1 MTSPKSLPFAA
12 AALLSGLTLATAAHA
27 QYTIKVGAIY
37 IDPRATSSGL
47 YGTLPANAGPTTYLG
62 NTTDGIYLQV
72 QPQTT
77 LEIAIERAFDEH
89 WSAELVLGYPPRHD
103 VKLKSTSPQIT
114 SSTPGVATL
123 LASKIAADDG
133 EVVARVRQWAPT
145 AFINY
150 KFFDKGT
157 KLRPYIGVGVNY
169 TMFKSSATEA
179 GTSLYNDGQVRI
191 KLTNSFGL
199 AFQTGVS
206 YQFNDQWSLN
216 MGWATAA
223 VKNHITIYTDNSK
236 QEADYRFH
244 PSTYS
249 LTVGYSF

>member
-1 MTSPKSLPFAA
+1 MKSPKLLQIAG
-12 AALLSGLTLATAAHA
+12 AALLAGLTMASAHA

-37 IDPRATSSGL
+37 IDPRATSSSL
-47 YGTLPANAGPTTYLG
+47 YGTLPANPYPIAYQGHTTS
-62 NTTDGIYLQV
+62 GISLEV

-103 VKLKSTSPQIT
+103 VKLKSKSPQIT
-114 SSTPGVATL
+114 SASPAIAAGLT
-123 LASKIAADDG
+123 SKIAADDG

-157 KLRPYIGVGVNY
+157 KLRPYIGIGVNY

-191 KLTNSFGL
+191 KLTNSYGL

-206 YQFNDQWSLN
+206 YQFSDQWSLN
-216 MGWATAA
+216 AGWATAA
-223 VKNHITIYTDNSK
+223 VRNHITIYTDNSK